1 MIPQSELHA
10 VLYSLHSSCRL
21 PLHQIPSRTSPPLTL
36 RLSVLLSSSRL
47 SRNSASSRMSSSSS
61 SACTRREGGRRGEE
75 PCE

>member
-21 PLHQIPSRTSPPLTL
+21 PLHQIPSPPLTL